1 VVFKDFFW
9 LWGSSD
15 RQGASS
21 AVHPSSSSLGRMW
34 LSGPFGDFPSAIN
47 NVRMAMGGAA
57 ATARHQHGLKVE
69 DEGHHKDFDVIF
81 VFVEVFCTIQVFF

>member
-1 VVFKDFFW
+1 
-9 LWGSSD
+9 
-15 RQGASS
+15 
-21 AVHPSSSSLGRMW
+21 MW